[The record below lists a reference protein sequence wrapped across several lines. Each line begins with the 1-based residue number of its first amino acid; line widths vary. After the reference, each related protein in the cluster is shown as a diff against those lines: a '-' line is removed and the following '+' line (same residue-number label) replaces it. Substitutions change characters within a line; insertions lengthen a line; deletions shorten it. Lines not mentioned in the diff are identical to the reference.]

1 MKRSVLLLISGIL
14 GLCYVIYLISY
25 FGGSMATSSNDA
37 ALVGAGLAAT
47 LVAPHMI
54 CVVLAVVFN
63 IIAWYGN
70 VRWAALV
77 AGILYAVSMVCFV
90 LYAVFVI
97 IQTILCF
104 IAYARMNNNVQAT
117 NTNNATENK

>member
-25 FGGSMATSSNDA
+25 FGGGLATSSSNA

-63 IIAWYGN
+63 ISAWYGN

-77 AGILYAVSMVCFV
+77 AGILYAVAMVCFV

-97 IQTILCF
+97 VQTILCF
-104 IAYARMNNNVQAT
+104 IAYARMNNNVQDKSV
-117 NTNNATENK
+117 NNSADTK

>member
-14 GLCYVIYLISY
+14 GLLYAIYLVSH
-25 FGGSMATSSNDA
+25 FGGGMAASSSDA
-37 ALVGAGLAAT
+37 ELIGAGLAAT

-63 IIAWYGN
+63 IIAWFGN

-77 AGILYAVSMVCFV
+77 AGILYAVAMICFIIYALFVMV
-90 LYAVFVI
+90 
-97 IQTILCF
+97 QMILCF
-104 IAYARMNNNVQAT
+104 VAFAKMKSNS
-117 NTNNATENK
+117 